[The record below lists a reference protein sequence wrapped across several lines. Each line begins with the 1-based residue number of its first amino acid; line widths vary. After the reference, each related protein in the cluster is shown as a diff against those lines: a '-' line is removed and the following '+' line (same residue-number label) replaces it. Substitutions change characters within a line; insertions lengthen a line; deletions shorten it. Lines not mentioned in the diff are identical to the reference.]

1 MMRQK
6 PEIAITEVE
15 RPDETSSLI
24 DTSISQ
30 GLDAGKVIFERE
42 RDGVWTL
49 LTGIDTTKQIM
60 SLFPLGFN
68 QQALK

>member
-1 MMRQK
+1 MRQK